1 MTKPKYNL
9 GTMTN
14 TKHALKFALQSPCT
28 DYRHG
33 AVIHKKGRPIVGAF
47 NIPYK
52 THPEGSGPFGTCH
65 AEVRAIAKA
74 RSILNRDDLTGYS
87 LYVLR
92 VNRRGEMK
100 LSKPCNDCMALIK
113 EHNLSVEWST

>member
-1 MTKPKYNL
+1 
-9 GTMTN
+9 MTN
-14 TKHALKFALQSPCT
+14 KKHALKFALQSPCT

-33 AVIHKKGRPIVGAF
+33 AVIHKRGRPIVGAF

-74 RSILNRDDLTGYS
+74 RSVLHRDDLTGYS